1 MECEAQVSGY
11 PGNVHKSFANRD
23 EGEEA
28 LASYKATKSKKH
40 STIMTPGKQEEKMLR
55 GGTGQQVE
63 MKVVVGTNVKDQLLV
78 VLVVTILVMAYFLCR
93 G

>member
-1 MECEAQVSGY
+1 
-11 PGNVHKSFANRD
+11 VHKSVANRD

-28 LASYKATKSKKH
+28 LASYNAAKSKKH
-40 STIMTPGKQEEKMLR
+40 STIVTPGKQEEKMLR

-63 MKVVVGTNVKDQLLV
+63 MNVVVGMNMKDQLLV
-78 VLVVTILVMAYFLCR
+78 VLVVTVLVMAYFVCR